1 MCQNSHM
8 NCNLTL
14 QCTTALDGSRYHY
27 FLLLAVTAT
36 LQMNHLLLF
45 VSEYTKKPLDHYI
58 SKLNKHPQVR
68 NKIKIIRNKQRDG
81 LVRSRLRGASAS
93 NGEVLTF
100 LDSHCEA
107 TKGWIEP
114 LLQRIKEDNQNVV
127 CPVIEVIDAVD
138 FSYKGSTLKAVT
150 QIGSF
155 TWDLF
160 FTWKELSPEQRK
172 IRTDMTEPLK

>member
-1 MCQNSHM
+1 MIDKKNS
-8 NCNLTL
+8 
-14 QCTTALDGSRYHY
+14 SPY
-27 FLLLAVTAT
+27 FAIAISPFIL
-36 LQMNHLLLF
+36 
-45 VSEYTKKPLDHYI
+45 EYTKAPLDHHI
-58 SKLNKHPQVR
+58 SKLNEHPQVR

-81 LVRSRLRGASAS
+81 LVRSRLRGASLS

-114 LLQRIKEDNQNVV
+114 LLQRIKEDRRNVV

-150 QIGSF
+150 QVGSF

-160 FTWKELSPEQRK
+160 FTWKEISPERGRFRK
-172 IRTDMTEPLK
+172 DMTEPLK

>member
-1 MCQNSHM
+1 M
-8 NCNLTL
+8 
-14 QCTTALDGSRYHY
+14 
-27 FLLLAVTAT
+27 
-36 LQMNHLLLF
+36 
-45 VSEYTKKPLDHYI
+45 
-58 SKLNKHPQVR
+58 R

-81 LVRSRLRGASAS
+81 LVRSRLRGAAMS

-114 LLQRIKEDNQNVV
+114 LLQRIKEDRRNVV

-150 QIGSF
+150 QVGSF

-160 FTWKELSPEQRK
+160 FTWKELSTEQRNHRK
-172 IRTDMTEPLK
+172 DETDPLRLVPGALQGGRAGRDVCNEIHQIECRLLPSQIIVFQPDP